1 MDCRGKGARAW
12 TSVAVARRFRPP
24 GGDCVRPGVDVGFS
38 CGIVGLPNAGKT
50 TLFNA
55 LTGHGAPAS
64 AYPFTTIEPN
74 HGSVLVP
81 DARLTVIGAIMRSQQ
96 LVPTTIHFA
105 DIAGLVRGA
114 SRGEGLGNQFL
125 GHIREVDAIIHVVR
139 CFRAPGVAH
148 VDGTV
153 NPVRDVQTVVTE
165 LCLADLEILG
175 RRKERVQNRLKGAP
189 ASALAELDLL
199 DRLAAPLNQ
208 GVALRGVGLSPAGLA
223 LAREAGLVTAKPVV
237 YVGNHDEGCGDPA
250 AEASLAALAQLAAQ
264 EQAAMV
270 PVCAQLESE
279 LASLDPAERAPFM
292 SALGVQT
299 LGVEQLISTS
309 YRTLDLITFF
319 TGNLKEVRA
328 RTLTAGG
335 TALQAAGQVHSDM
348 ARGFIRA
355 EVIPASELIRVGS
368 LATARERGLVRSE
381 GRDYLVADGDVLYF
395 RFSG

>member
-1 MDCRGKGARAW
+1 M
-12 TSVAVARRFRPP
+12 
-24 GGDCVRPGVDVGFS
+24 GFS

-55 LTGHGAPAS
+55 LTGHGAPAN

-74 HGSVLVP
+74 HGSVPVP
-81 DARLTVIGAIMRSQQ
+81 DVRLSAIGTIMRSQR
-96 LVPTTIHFA
+96 LLPTTIHFV

-125 GHIREVDAIIHVVR
+125 GHIREVDAIVHVVR

-165 LCLADLEILG
+165 LCLADLETLL
-175 RRKERVQNRLKGAP
+175 RRKERVQDRLKGAP
-189 ASALAELDLL
+189 ASALAELRLL
-199 DRLAAPLNQ
+199 DDLAALLNQ
-208 GVALRGVGLSPAGLA
+208 GVVLRGAALSSAGLA
-223 LAREAGLVTAKPVV
+223 LAREMGLITLKPVV
-237 YVGNHDEGCGDPA
+237 YVGNHDEGAGDPA
-250 AEASLAALAQLAAQ
+250 AEPGLAALAQLAAQ

-270 PVCAQLESE
+270 PVCARLEGE
-279 LASLDPAERAPFM
+279 LASLDPADRAPFM

-299 LGVEQLISTS
+299 LGTERLISTS

-319 TGNLKEVRA
+319 TGSPKEVRA
-328 RTLTAGG
+328 RTLPAGG
-335 TALQAAGQVHSDM
+335 TALQAASQVHSDM

-355 EVIPASELIRVGS
+355 EVIPAPELIRAGS
-368 LATARERGLVRSE
+368 LPAARERGLVRLE
-381 GRDYLVADGDVLYF
+381 GRDYVVTDGDILYF
-395 RFSG
+395 RFSS